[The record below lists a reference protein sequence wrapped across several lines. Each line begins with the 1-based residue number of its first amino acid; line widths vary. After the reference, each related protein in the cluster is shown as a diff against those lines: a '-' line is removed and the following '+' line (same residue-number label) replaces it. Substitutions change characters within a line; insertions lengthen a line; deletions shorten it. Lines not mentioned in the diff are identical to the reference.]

1 MDHDFEDLV
10 KTTTRGSLILL
21 IGQVSSTFILAIGVL
36 LVARFLGPTN
46 FGSFSKAQSVVQIA
60 ILVMSLGVQQAM
72 VKYLAQYRHEGKT
85 EYIRVFIEAGLIINL
100 VSSVILTIVV
110 YLLSGFVANTIFNE
124 ADQELF
130 IKYLSISI
138 IGQAFSTLAQGI
150 TVGYERMGLRSLI
163 SISYSFIKSIVSPI
177 LVYIGL
183 GTLGAVLGQTSPVML
198 SGAIGTFFI
207 VLIYRNEKA
216 EKSPITHLEA
226 IKTIL
231 TYGFPLY
238 LASLLG
244 GLLPQIYT
252 TLLGV
257 WETNEKIGNYSVALN
272 FSVLL
277 SFVTLPISTT
287 IFPLFSKLKPEQ
299 SELAFLFRNAVK
311 YSTLFGYPIIFTVM
325 ALADQI
331 IVILFRHKY
340 IYAAFYL
347 RIYMLAFLLIGL
359 GSVCNN
365 SLLSGQNRND
375 VNFKSTL
382 AKFIVSLPLSYYAIQ
397 TYGVVGLLYTYFVSS
412 SVNTGINFIYIRRIF
427 GFKINFQFLIKM
439 ILISFIASFS
449 VYEFTNLIFLNPWI
463 ELFAG
468 GLLSVLI
475 YVVGIVITKALTKQD
490 YTYLLK
496 LSDSFGPLSPVF
508 RRLVNVLI
516 SFS

>member
-1 MDHDFEDLV
+1 MDNDIEDLV

-36 LVARFLGPTN
+36 LVARFLGPSN
-46 FGSFSKAQSVVQIA
+46 FGSFSKAQSVVSIA
-60 ILVMSLGVQQAM
+60 VLLMSLGVQPAI

-85 EYIRVFIEAGLIINL
+85 EYLRVFIEAGLIINL
-100 VSSVILTIVV
+100 VSSVVLTFVV
-110 YLLSGFVANTIFNE
+110 YLLSGFIANTIFNE
-124 ADQELF
+124 AAQELF

-150 TVGYERMGLRSLI
+150 TVGYERMELRSLI
-163 SISYSFIKSIVSPI
+163 SIAYSFIKSIISPI

-183 GTLGAVLGQTSPVML
+183 GTLGAVLGQTSPLLL
-198 SGAIGTFFI
+198 SGAIGIFFI
-207 VLIYRNEKA
+207 ALIYRNEKA
-216 EKSPITHLEA
+216 EQSPITHLEA

-257 WETNEKIGNYSVALN
+257 WETNERIGNYSVAMN

-299 SELAFLFRNAVK
+299 GELAFLYRNAVK
-311 YSTLFGYPIIFTVM
+311 YSTLFGYPIIFTTV

-331 IVILFRHKY
+331 ITILFRHKY
-340 IYAAFYL
+340 IYAAYYL
-347 RIYMLAFLLIGL
+347 RIYMLTFLLIGL
-359 GSVCNN
+359 GSVCNG
-365 SLLSGQNRND
+365 SLLNGQNRTD
-375 VNFKSTL
+375 INFKSTL
-382 AKFIVSLPLSYYAIQ
+382 AKFVVSLPLSFYAIQ
-397 TYGVVGLLYTYFVSS
+397 TYGVVGLLYTYFVTAA
-412 SVNTGINFIYIRRIF
+412 VNTGINFVYIRRIF
-427 GFKINFQFLIKM
+427 GFKINFQFLVKM
-439 ILISFIASFS
+439 LLISLVASFS
-449 VYEFTNLIFLNPWI
+449 AYEFTGMISLHPWI
-463 ELFAG
+463 EFFTG

-475 YVVGIVITKALTKQD
+475 YFVGIVVTKALTKQD

-496 LSDSFGPLSPVF
+496 LSDSFGPFSNVF